1 MSINTISKYSL
12 RAWLVLPAI
21 LISLQGKAQGFL
33 KADGQ
38 KIVNE
43 KGQNVLLR
51 GMGLGGWM
59 IQEGYM
65 LHINTES
72 RQTRI
77 RERIEELMGPKE
89 TQEFYDTWLNNDV
102 RKIDI
107 DSMKAW
113 GFNSVRLPMHY
124 NLYTLPVDKEPVA
137 GQNTWLDKGFELT
150 DHLLAWCKA
159 NHMYL
164 ILDMHATPGGQGNDL
179 NISDRDPG
187 KPSLWDSEANQQK
200 LIALWKKLAERYK
213 DDPNIGAYDIINE
226 PNWGFDDPEHD
237 KNGLKEKT
245 NAPLRKLMMDI
256 TAAIRQVDQKHIII
270 IEGNGWGNNY
280 NGVLPVWDKNM
291 VLSFHKYWN
300 YNNQASIA
308 HIVKAREENNV
319 PVWLGETGE
328 NSNVWFTQAIQLFE
342 KNNIGWSFWPLKKM
356 GNNNP
361 MEIRSNLNYNHLV
374 NYLNGKGG
382 APKESDVYSGLLEMA
397 TYAKLENTIIH
408 RDVIDAMFRQPYT
421 AATKPFKAN
430 RVSNGAIINAVDYD
444 LGRNGSA
451 YFDTDTADFHTSGH
465 PGQGNRGHT
474 YRNDG
479 VDIRKDSS
487 AYESYYVSDIAD
499 GEWMQYTVRAKAAGT
514 YKVNLKVAAATDGG
528 ALSVVVN
535 GTPQAK
541 NVAIPNTGSLKA
553 WQIIPVKNVKL
564 KAGSNKIR
572 LYFDKGGFNL
582 HYMQFAANK

>member
-1 MSINTISKYSL
+1 MLIKNITRYALQALLLVSVIIIS
-12 RAWLVLPAI
+12 V
-21 LISLQGKAQGFL
+21 QVKAQGFL

-65 LHINTES
+65 LHINTDS
-72 RQTRI
+72 RQSRI
-77 RERIEELMGPKE
+77 RERLEELMGPKE

-107 DSMKAW
+107 DSMKRW

-124 NLYTLPVDKEPVA
+124 NLYTLPIEKEPVA
-137 GQNTWLDKGFELT
+137 GQNTWLDRGFELT
-150 DHLLAWCKA
+150 DNLLAWCKA

-179 NISDRDPG
+179 NISDRDPS
-187 KPSLWDSEANQQK
+187 KPSLWDSEANKQK
-200 LIALWKKLAERYK
+200 LIALWRKLAERYK
-213 DDPNIGAYDIINE
+213 NEPNIGAYDIINE
-226 PNWGFDDPEHD
+226 PNWGFDDQEHD
-237 KNGLKEKT
+237 RNGLQEKT

-256 TAAIRQVDQKHIII
+256 TAAIREVDKKHMII

-291 VLSFHKYWN
+291 ALSFHKYWN
-300 YNNQASIA
+300 FNDQASVA
-308 HIVKAREENNV
+308 HIVKARQENNV

-328 NSNVWFTQAIQLFE
+328 NSNVWFTEVIALLE

-361 MEIRSNLNYNHLV
+361 MEIRSNLNYNEVV
-374 NYLNGKGG
+374 NYLNGHGHK
-382 APKESDVYSGLLEMA
+382 PKESNVYSGLLEMA

-408 RDVIDAMFRQPYT
+408 HDVIDAMFRQPYS
-421 AATKPFKAN
+421 ATSKPFKAN
-430 RVSNGAIINAVDYD
+430 RISNGAIINAVDYD
-444 LGRNGSA
+444 LGRNGVA
-451 YFDTDTADFHTSGH
+451 YFDKDTADYHISGK
-465 PGQGNRGHT
+465 PGEGNRGHV

-479 VDIRKDSS
+479 VDIRKDS
-487 AYESYYVSDIAD
+487 AEYESYYVSDIED
-499 GEWMQYTVRAKAAGT
+499 GEWTQYTVQAKAPGT
-514 YKVNLKVAAATDGG
+514 YTVKLKVASPIDNG
-528 ALSVVVN
+528 ALSVTVN
-535 GTPQAK
+535 GAAQAK
-541 NVAIPNTGSLKA
+541 NIQVPNTGGLTTWK
-553 WQIIPVKNVKL
+553 IITVKNIKL

-582 HYMQFAANK
+582 HYMQFAAGK